1 MRKLRTDLLTVI
13 RDFGY
18 IIGTLS
24 MLRSFTYL
32 DIKFIMAAMTIS
44 EQKLWTVQ
52 AEMNDFLITCHWPI
66 YFEWLEF
73 SWGFYKDQI
82 QR

>member
-1 MRKLRTDLLTVI
+1 MRKLRTDLLTVT

-18 IIGTLS
+18 IIGTPS

-32 DIKFIMAAMTIS
+32 DIEFIMTAMTIS
-44 EQKLWTVQ
+44 EQKLWVVQ
-52 AEMNDFLITCHWPI
+52 AEMNDFLITCHWSI
-66 YFEWLEF
+66 YFERLEF
-73 SWGFYKDQI
+73 SWGFYKDHI